1 MGSYSRTDVS
11 RRRKP
16 LISPVFIQIGMEV
29 RYRPKLTRRTP
40 EINADSSR
48 DSHLNCLTPANLG
61 SAWENGYF
69 APIPNAGFCRRL
81 SARQQD
87 GEGACASSPLKFLH
101 SFTKCLLQALRSR
114 RIAPFDE
121 AVKTRPSALRN
132 QAADSF
138 FSWADRRLT
147 FREPVFL

>member
-87 GEGACASSPLKFLH
+87 GEGACASSPLKSLDFLATTLLRVVRTPQMT
-101 SFTKCLLQALRSR
+101 SFDKGVKARPR
-114 RIAPFDE
+114 R
-121 AVKTRPSALRN
+121 RLN

-138 FSWADRRLT
+138 FSWAARRETL
-147 FREPVFL
+147 REPVFL